1 MLKMK
6 KKKPN
11 NFLSILKD
19 IADPILY
26 LKAGGVCIY
35 WHLIISFD
43 KTIYGRPIR
52 YS

>member
-1 MLKMK
+1 MLKM

-26 LKAGGVCIY
+26 LKAGGVCIFY